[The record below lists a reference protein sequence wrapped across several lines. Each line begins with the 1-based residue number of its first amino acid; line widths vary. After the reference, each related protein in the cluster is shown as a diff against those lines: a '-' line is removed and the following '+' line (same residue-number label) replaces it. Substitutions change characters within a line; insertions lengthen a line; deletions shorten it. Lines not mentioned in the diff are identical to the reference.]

1 MNGEN
6 LPLLLILVLAVIGEN
21 TSVSVAVLV
30 LLLIKFLGLGSW
42 LPVIQNHGLNLGIII
57 LTIGVL
63 APLAQGSVSIR
74 EMLAAFKGSNGFIS
88 IAVGIF
94 VSWMAGRGLPF
105 MQGTPEAVTSLIVGT
120 LIGVCFFHGLAI
132 GPLIA
137 GGLVSLIVSMV
148 QQFHS

>member
-1 MNGEN
+1 M
-6 LPLLLILVLAVIGEN
+6 PLLLILVLAVIGDN
-21 TSVSVAVLV
+21 TTVSVAVLV

-57 LTIGVL
+57 LTVGVL
-63 APLAQGSVSIR
+63 APLAQGGVSIR
-74 EMLAAFKGSNGFIS
+74 EMLAAFKGSTGFIS

-94 VSWMAGRGLPF
+94 VSWMAGRGVPF
-105 MQGTPEAVTSLIVGT
+105 MQGTPEVVTSLIVGT
-120 LIGVCFFHGLAI
+120 IIGVCFFHGLAI

>member
-1 MNGEN
+1 M
-6 LPLLLILVLAVIGEN
+6 PLLLILVLAVIGDN

-57 LTIGVL
+57 LTVGVL
-63 APLAQGSVSIR
+63 APLAQGGVSIR
-74 EMLAAFKGSNGFIS
+74 EMLAAFKGSTGFIS

-94 VSWMAGRGLPF
+94 VSWAAGRGVPF
-105 MQGTPEAVTSLIVGT
+105 MQGTPEVVTSLIVGT
-120 LIGVCFFHGLAI
+120 IIGVCFFHGLAI

>member
-6 LPLLLILVLAVIGEN
+6 LPLLLILVLAVIGDN

-57 LTIGVL
+57 LTVGVL
-63 APLAQGSVSIR
+63 APLAQGGVSIR
-74 EMLAAFKGSNGFIS
+74 EMLAAFKGSTGFIS

-94 VSWMAGRGLPF
+94 VSWMAGRGVPF
-105 MQGTPEAVTSLIVGT
+105 VQGTPEVVTSLIVGT
-120 LIGVCFFHGLAI
+120 IIGVCFFHGLAI